1 MKDFLRSVL
10 LWGEKEI
17 RLGKVNLFFCDTS
30 VSVNLMDGDYLSYG
44 ITIEPF
50 QAHLI
55 GADGDIAA
63 SYGWNLTNAI
73 LKRI

>member
-1 MKDFLRSVL
+1 MKNFLRSVL

-17 RLGKVNLFFCDTS
+17 RLGKVSLFFCDTT
-30 VSVNLMDGDYLSYG
+30 VSLNYLREGRPSYG